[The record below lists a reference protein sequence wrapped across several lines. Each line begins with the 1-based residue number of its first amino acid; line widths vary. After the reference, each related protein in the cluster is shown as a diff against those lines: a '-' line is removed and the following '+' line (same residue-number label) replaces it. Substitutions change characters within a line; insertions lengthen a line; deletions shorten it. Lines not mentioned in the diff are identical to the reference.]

1 MAVTSKFEVACEL
14 LNEALRLFLEGKS
27 YFASLNLA
35 GAAEEI
41 LGKFIESN
49 GGVPAFKNMRDTAV
63 LFLQRDDDGES
74 APHGDAQKDIA
85 DLINS
90 AKNSTKHG
98 ITDVKFDPKEE
109 AQDLIDR
116 AIENYYTLQSQ
127 FDLRQIDQL
136 HQYHEI
142 RDRREL

>member
-1 MAVTSKFEVACEL
+1 MAVTSKLEVASEL
-14 LNEALRLFLEGKS
+14 LTEALRLFLEEKS

-35 GAAEEI
+35 GAAEGI
-41 LGKFIESN
+41 LGKFIEN
-49 GGVPAFKNMRDTAV
+49 IGGVPAFKNMRDTAV
-63 LFLQRDDDGES
+63 LFLERDDDGGS
-74 APHGDAQKDIA
+74 VPRGDPVRDMA

-98 ITDVKFDPKEE
+98 IIDVEFDPKEE

-142 RDRREL
+142 RYRRKS